1 MRFSPYKVQTAQ
13 AEAYATK
20 FQTEDISQK
29 IESSMRVAILTI
41 SDSVSRGTH
50 KDASG
55 PDLRARCERLSW
67 DVVSTEILPD
77 DPWTIRDRLMSLADT
92 NTADLILTT
101 GGTGIG
107 PRDSTPEATMEAC
120 HKLLPGISELMREE
134 GRKKTPRAALSRA
147 VAGVRGRTLIVNLPG
162 SPRGAVE
169 SFDAIA
175 DLLPHAI
182 QVLGGARHD

>member
-1 MRFSPYKVQTAQ
+1 
-13 AEAYATK
+13 
-20 FQTEDISQK
+20 
-29 IESSMRVAILTI
+29 MRVAILTI

-55 PDLRARCERLSW
+55 PDLRARCEHLKW
-67 DVVSTEILPD
+67 EVACIEVLPD
-77 DPWTIRDRLMSLADT
+77 DPAAIRDRLISIADSGA
-92 NTADLILTT
+92 ADLILTT

-120 HKLLPGISELMREE
+120 QKLLPGISELMRDE
-134 GRKKTPRAALSRA
+134 GRKKTSRAVLSRA
-147 VAGVRGRTLIVNLPG
+147 VAGVRGRTMIVNLPG

-169 SFDAIA
+169 SFDAVA
-175 DLLPHAI
+175 DLLPHAL